1 MNNWYYKLKKSKYSP
16 PNYIFG
22 IVWPILYLL
31 MAISFII
38 IIINNNNCKNYR
50 PIIFFFVQLLFNLI
64 WSFIFF
70 KLKSPR
76 LALIDLI
83 LIIIF
88 TIITISEFYKI
99 SIIAASLLI
108 PYIIWLLFAFFLNI
122 YIVIYN

>member
-22 IVWPILYLL
+22 IVWPILYLS
-31 MAISFII
+31 MVISFII
-38 IIINNNNCKNYR
+38 IIINNKCNNYR
-50 PIIFFFVQLLFNLI
+50 PIIFFFVQLLFNLS

-99 SIIAASLLI
+99 SMIAASLLI